1 MYSLPVSYTL
11 SSVPVLQDWSLP
23 LFNGLLPVSVVGESV
38 ERELRCG
45 VSLAAKVSRVSPKHT
60 HERSVKTQIDFLKI
74 HTLTW
79 PTKMAYKTN
88 SIYTHSC
95 HKYLAALGRQIAG
108 LAMGMKREGTAHDV
122 KDRVKL
128 FY

>member
-95 HKYLAALGRQIAG
+95 HKYFNLSFSLSNRTHPLSTHASFHFTSA
-108 LAMGMKREGTAHDV
+108 EGTMTG
-122 KDRVKL
+122 
-128 FY
+128 